1 MIGETISHY
10 RILDPLGSGGM
21 GQVFRAEDTR
31 LGRQVALKFLSADLA
46 RDPAALERFQ
56 REARA
61 ASSLNHPAICTI
73 YDVGEHNGRPYLV
86 MEVLEGQTL
95 RERIGGRPM
104 ATDALLDFGAQIA
117 DALDAAHARGIIH
130 RDIKPANIFITS
142 RGQAKI
148 LDFGLAKQAATRRI
162 GEAVG
167 AGNSV
172 TQPTTDNLFL
182 TSPGS
187 AIGTVAYMS
196 PEQAR
201 GEELDARTDL
211 FSLGAVLYEM
221 ATGQAAFN
229 GSTSAVIFD
238 AILNRTPASPTSINP
253 ALPAKLEDI
262 IGKSLEKDRDLR
274 YQTAAEL
281 RGDLKRLKR
290 DTESSRSPSGS
301 TGAWAAAGSSANPG
315 SGANA
320 VQPAASHSTAVPSSP
335 STSGNAPT
343 QGGARR
349 GVWIAAAVAILIAV
363 GAVLAIAFRGRFGH
377 RHEEAASFSQ
387 MMISPITS
395 TGNIHSAT
403 ISADGKWVAYVADE
417 KGSHGIWIRQ
427 LATGSTAQVELGS
440 PGEIA
445 GLNFSLDGNYLYF
458 VKRDESVGVGTLF
471 QAPSL
476 GGAPRQVIVDVDSPI
491 SFSPDGKRFVF
502 VRQSNKTNTSYLLL
516 SNSDGT
522 GEQNLEV
529 LTNPP
534 RFSDNGPAWSPDGK
548 RIAVADNPS
557 GDFGKY
563 AVEIVDVNSKTKTR
577 LGSMD
582 WLSPDQ
588 MAWLPDGSA
597 ILFNARVSRTSLN
610 AQLYSLSYPDAE
622 VRRVTN
628 DLNFYNGTSITSDGS
643 ALASAQLTLTGSLWI
658 ANFGSSASLSP
669 PRQISS
675 GISRADG
682 ISGIIW
688 TPDGKII
695 YTYYTSGSIQLA
707 SASPD
712 GSNVHDIARGV
723 VTPNWLSSCGDGRH
737 FVFGMGRGQDSSS
750 IWRADTDGSN
760 LTQLSAGKLA
770 VHPNC
775 SPDGKF
781 VVYVDVEGNSVHV
794 MRVAI
799 DGGTPAQVSKEELF
813 SPVISPDGTSL
824 AAAYQ
829 PEPGKRPKLA
839 VVGLDGG
846 EIRNVYDLPPE
857 MQGTFNGDG
866 GQKLAWTKDGRAVLY
881 PISKNG
887 VVNLWAQPVGAQ
899 GSTPV
904 AAKQVMNL
912 GPDFQWG
919 AYTLSPD
926 GKQIIYAHGRAV
938 TDAVLISHFH

>member
-117 DALDAAHARGIIH
+117 DALDAAHSRGIIH

-148 LDFGLAKQAATRRI
+148 LDFGLAKQAGTRRV

-182 TSPGS
+182 TNPGS
-187 AIGTVAYMS
+187 AIGTIAYMS

-201 GEELDARTDL
+201 GEDLDARTDL

-229 GSTSAVIFD
+229 GNTSAVIFD
-238 AILNRTPASPTSINP
+238 AILNRTPPSPTSLNP
-253 ALPAKLEDI
+253 LLPAKLEEI
-262 IGKSLEKDRDLR
+262 IGKSLEKDCDLR

-290 DTESSRSPSGS
+290 DTDSSRAPTASSGS
-301 TGAWAAAGSSANPG
+301 WATANSAPNPG
-315 SGANA
+315 SGSNA
-320 VQPAASHSTAVPSSP
+320 AQPAATHATALPSSA
-335 STSGNAPT
+335 SGITSVPG
-343 QGGARR
+343 QSGSRL
-349 GVWIAAAVAILIAV
+349 GVWIAAAVAILIVV
-363 GAVLAIAFRGRFGH
+363 GAVLAVVFRDRLGH
-377 RHEEAASFSQ
+377 HHQEASSFSQ

-403 ISADGKWVAYVADE
+403 ISADGKWVACVADE

-427 LATGSTAQVELGS
+427 LATGSTAPVELGT

-445 GLNFSLDGNYLYF
+445 GLNFSLDGNYIYF
-458 VKRDESVGVGTLF
+458 VKRDESIGVGTLF

-476 GGAPRQVIVDVDSPI
+476 GGAPRQVIVDVDSPL

-502 VRQSNKTNTSYLLL
+502 VRQASKTNSSYLMLA
-516 SNSDGT
+516 NSDGT
-522 GEQNLEV
+522 GEQILEV

-534 RFSDNGPAWSPDGK
+534 RFSDSGPAWSLDGK
-548 RIAVADNPS
+548 RIAVADNPT

-563 AVEIVDVNSKTKTR
+563 AVEIVDVDSKRKTR
-577 LGSMD
+577 LGSQD
-582 WLSPDQ
+582 WISPDQ

-622 VRRVTN
+622 VRRITN

-643 ALASAQLTLTGSLWI
+643 ALATAQLTLTGNLWVT
-658 ANFGSSASLSP
+658 NFGSSASLSP

-688 TPDGKII
+688 TPDGKIL

-712 GSNVHDIARGV
+712 GSNVHDIAPGV

-737 FVFGMGRGQDSSS
+737 FVFGMGRGQDGSS

-770 VHPNC
+770 IHPNC

-781 VVYVDVEGNSVHV
+781 VVYADVEGNSVHV

-857 MQGTFNGDG
+857 MQGAFNGDG

-881 PISKNG
+881 PINKDG
-887 VVNLWAQPVGAQ
+887 VASLWAQPVGAQ
-899 GSTPV
+899 GSTPA